1 MIKIE
6 FTEKSE
12 SVAVPAN
19 ITKPELKKA
28 FLELKE
34 KEQGNKPRT
43 VAESRR
49 YYRLKKYGDSALNQG
64 SMTKAKPTKTQTL
77 AKINQAP
84 NNPTQEKLQQVID
97 LIYDGTPLIK
107 ACEQLSISPKKFY
120 NEMEKTQNFE
130 LKKAFYSARCLLAE
144 WYLDRRERLE
154 EDLKAGRIDP
164 STYTSLS
171 SDYKY
176 LAGKLA
182 PLAYG
187 EKIQLDAQIN
197 HSVELPS
204 NEKLSELNK
213 LLTDASYTI
222 AD

>member
-12 SVAVPAN
+12 SVAIPAN

-28 FLELKE
+28 FLELQE
-34 KEQGNKPRT
+34 KKDNAEQMT
-43 VAESRR
+43 VAEQLRLG
-49 YYRLKKYGDSALNQG
+49 RLKKYGDSVLNQG
-64 SMTKAKPTKTQTL
+64 SITKQKPAKQITL
-77 AKINQAP
+77 AKLNQAT
-84 NNPTQEKLQQVID
+84 NTATTQAAQKVVD
-97 LIYDGTPLIK
+97 LINDGKTLIQ
-107 ACEQLSISPKKFY
+107 ACEQLSIKPKQFLKIID
-120 NEMEKTQNFE
+120 EPQNFE
-130 LKKAFYSARCLLAE
+130 IKKEFYRARILLAE

-213 LLTDASYTI
+213 LLTDASFTI
-222 AD
+222 SD